1 MTVPT
6 SPTLASLADGYRAA
20 VFGASGGIGAAF
32 VRQLAADPRCAQVY
46 AGSRSGGSVSGA
58 APARVTPFA
67 FDLTDEASI
76 AAAAAVAGGDGPL
89 DLVIVAT
96 GILHGPDLSPEKTL
110 RSLDGDRLMASYRIN
125 AVGPALIAKHWLP
138 LLARDRKAVFAALS
152 ARVGSIGDNRTGGW
166 HGYRASKA
174 ALNQLIRTCSIEV
187 ARRSPLAVCAALH
200 PGTVDTALSQ
210 PFQAN
215 VMPGKLFS
223 PDVSAGCL
231 LRVIDGLVA
240 GDSGGLFAWDGAA
253 IPY

>member
-1 MTVPT
+1 M
-6 SPTLASLADGYRAA
+6 
-20 VFGASGGIGAAF
+20 FGASGGIGAAF
-32 VRQLAADPRCAQVY
+32 VRHLAADPRCAHVY
-46 AGSRSGGSVSGA
+46 AGSRSGTAVPGTQA
-58 APARVTPFA
+58 DRVASFT

-76 AAAAAVAGGDGPL
+76 AAAAAAAGPV

-96 GILHGPDLSPEKTL
+96 GILHGQGLSPEKTL
-110 RSLDGDRLMASYRIN
+110 RALEGEQLLASYRLN
-125 AVGPALIAKHWLP
+125 AVGPALIAKHWLG
-138 LLARDRKAVFAALS
+138 LLPRDRKAVFAALS

-174 ALNQLIRTCSIEV
+174 ALNQLVRTCSIEV

-215 VMPGKLFS
+215 VAPGKLFS
-223 PDVSAGCL
+223 PEMSAGYL
-231 LRVIDGLVA
+231 LRVIDGLTS
-240 GDSGGLFAWDGAA
+240 GDSGGLFAWDGAP

>member
-1 MTVPT
+1 MTVLT
-6 SPTLASLADGYRAA
+6 SLSDRYRAA

-32 VRQLAADPRCAQVY
+32 VRQLAADPRCGQVH
-46 AGSRSGGSVSGA
+46 AGSRGGGA
-58 APARVTPFA
+58 VAGTPQGRVTPFA

-76 AAAAAVAGGDGPL
+76 AAAAEAAGAGGPL

-96 GILHGPDLSPEKTL
+96 GILHGPDFNPEKTL
-110 RSLDGDRLMASYRIN
+110 RVLDGDRLLASYRIN

-152 ARVGSIGDNRTGGW
+152 ARVGSISDNRTGGW

-174 ALNQLIRTCSIEV
+174 ALNQLIRTCAIEV

-215 VMPGKLFS
+215 VAPGKLFS
-223 PDVSAGCL
+223 PDMSAGYL
-231 LRVIDGLVA
+231 LQVIDGLA
-240 GDSGGLFAWDGAA
+240 PAQSGGLFAWDGTA